1 MTELA
6 EVRKSMETSDWQ
18 ARKLINQAFQ
28 ILNGV
33 IQPTWS
39 SVLASSTWIR
49 LFKDKSDI
57 SATAIL
63 HVDVTCKCISEYVD
77 RNCVQNIVN
86 SFG

>member
-1 MTELA
+1 
-6 EVRKSMETSDWQ
+6 METSDWQ

-49 LFKDKSDI
+49 LFKDNSDI
-57 SATAIL
+57 SAIAIL
-63 HVDVTCKCISEYVD
+63 SVDVTLKCVSEYVD
-77 RNCVQNIVN
+77 RNCVWNIIS